1 MPIVDPNIVYLALIF
16 GLWLGVTAAY
26 VPGTGLLELLS
37 AGVMIGAVIALGNMP
52 TNWVAVIMMIVGTL
66 GFIIMPFLK
75 HQYAGLSIG
84 GLLLQTAGSLFMF
97 NGPHVSPMVIG
108 LMVVLSLGYYRYI
121 LIPTLEKTRNEPLID
136 ENNGVIGAR
145 GRVIKALDPVGT
157 VNVRG
162 ELWTAS
168 SDRPLKAGDDVVVV
182 DREGL
187 NIIVEGVKHKRAPL
201 NGHEE

>member
-1 MPIVDPNIVYLALIF
+1 MPIIDPNIVYLALIF

-37 AGVMIGAVIALGNMP
+37 AGVMVGAVIALGNMP
-52 TNWVAVIMMIVGTL
+52 TNWSAVIIMIVGTL
-66 GFIIMPFLK
+66 GFIIIPFLK
-75 HQYAGLSIG
+75 HQLIGLAIG
-84 GLLLQTAGSLFMF
+84 GLVLQAAGSLFMF
-97 NGPHVSPMVIG
+97 NGLYVSPMIIG
-108 LMVVLSLGYYRYI
+108 LVIVLSLTYYRYI
-121 LIPTLEKTRNEPLID
+121 LIPLLERNRLEPVID
-136 ENNGVIGAR
+136 ENNGVIGER
-145 GRVIKALDPVGT
+145 GRVVKALDPIGT